1 MDVSEEEDTREEIFM
16 VSGRFKWVPRDSNN
30 LKKKKNRSKLQLT
43 SQHVTQ
49 HKPFRGDVVQ
59 WENVTDH

>member
-16 VSGRFKWVPRDSNN
+16 VSGRFKWAQETQIIW
-30 LKKKKNRSKLQLT
+30 KKKKNRSKLQLT

-49 HKPFRGDVVQ
+49 HKPFRGDVLQ
-59 WENVTDH
+59 WQYVTDH

>member
-1 MDVSEEEDTREEIFM
+1 MDVSEEEDTGEEIFM

-30 LKKKKNRSKLQLT
+30 LKKKNRSKLQLT

-49 HKPFRGDVVQ
+49 HKPFRGDVLQ
-59 WENVTDH
+59 WEYVTDY